1 VAHVPLKEMK
11 RKFAVSGV
19 NIATKLATTPKSVM
33 VKVAETK
40 ATKDEQMVE
49 GSDKIA
55 SGAILSNVAR
65 AVVQVAQ
72 GVPQEQVS
80 QAASQAL
87 VQRAP
92 QPVPHGEGEETQ
104 DALDVGGTEGK
115 VEEAKG
121 QERENEEQEIGQE
134 TQDDGTHLHC
144 DVAPDGLYCNNSISP
159 ADKFIASLTHV
170 SPQWTQHVTMQH
182 DTNKNKVADCHESK
196 DAACHEGLAVGV
208 GHKVRIGCGHEAL
221 RPNNLQCQLQLRD
234 VEKGTNEGGGQQSE
248 ETERKGTEQK
258 AEKEEVTER
267 HEAENTETTKK
278 KNIQAENRISVPTKV
293 AGPAGGMMLSE
304 LRRKFLSTSA
314 PRVSVLTNTSETG
327 PVAIGSTRSLHC
339 TPLHVSACQ
348 TSLATIVAVATSTRE
363 GAAQEGVADDVSQ
376 GAVAHVSKG
385 GTSQG
390 TAAKGAPSATAAGA
404 QIVDQPAGKQVAE
417 KPEHKEQHEEKHLK
431 GVVQGALGVASGAPL
446 GVTTSSR
453 LGVVSSAPPLGVT
466 SSAPTSVPLVPACPE
481 GAHGS
486 LEPLAHRGEEVERV
500 RHEGQENTVARDSV
514 GEVIDG
520 EKQRDTE
527 KMKERKERKDKKEK
541 TKKRIERET
550 KGRDKGDGGKE
561 NRQEKGGGKGR
572 GHGEGMVL
580 RIPRDTGIS
589 DDECVFPS

>member
-1 VAHVPLKEMK
+1 MPLKEMK

-19 NIATKLATTPKSVM
+19 NIATKLATTLKSVV
-33 VKVAETK
+33 VKVAETKATKDETK

-49 GSDKIA
+49 GSHKI
-55 SGAILSNVAR
+55 SSFAR

-72 GVPQEQVS
+72 GEPQEQVS

-115 VEEAKG
+115 AEEGKG
-121 QERENEEQEIGQE
+121 QEHENEEQEIGQE
-134 TQDDGTHLHC
+134 TQDEGTHLHC
-144 DVAPDGLYCNNSISP
+144 DVAADGNNRISP
-159 ADKFIASLTHV
+159 ANKFIASLMHV
-170 SPQWTQHVTMQH
+170 SPHHVTTQHVTMQ
-182 DTNKNKVADCHESK
+182 DDANEDKVADCHESK

-208 GHKVRIGCGHEAL
+208 GHNVRIGCGHEAL
-221 RPNNLQCQLQLRD
+221 RPNNLQCQVQLRD
-234 VEKGTNEGGGQQSE
+234 VEKGTNEGGGKQSE
-248 ETERKGTEQK
+248 ETEGKGTEHK

-278 KNIQAENRISVPTKV
+278 KNIEAETRISVPTKV
-293 AGPAGGMMLSE
+293 AGPVGGMMLSE

-314 PRVSVLTNTSETG
+314 PRVSVLTNTSETE
-327 PVAIGSTRSLHC
+327 PVAIGSTRGTSLHG

-348 TSLATIVAVATSTRE
+348 TSLATVVAVATSARE
-363 GAAQEGVADDVSQ
+363 RAAQEGVADDVSQ

-390 TAAKGAPSATAAGA
+390 TAAKGAPSVTAAGE
-404 QIVDQPAGKQVAE
+404 QIVDGPAGKRVAE
-417 KPEHKEQHEEKHLK
+417 EQECEVQHEEKHLK
-431 GVVQGALGVASGAPL
+431 GVVQGAFGAASGAPL
-446 GVTTSSR
+446 GVATASR
-453 LGVVSSAPPLGVT
+453 LGVVSSAPPLGVA
-466 SSAPTSVPLVPACPE
+466 SWALARVPLVPACPE

-486 LEPLAHRGEEVERV
+486 YEPLAHHGEEVERV
-500 RHEGQENTVARDSV
+500 RHEGQEDTVERDSV
-514 GEVIDG
+514 GEVLDR

-527 KMKERKERKDKKEK
+527 KRKKKERKEKKER

-550 KGRDKGDGGKE
+550 EGRDKGDGGEGK
-561 NRQEKGGGKGR
+561 RQEKGGGKGR
-572 GHGEGMVL
+572 GNGEGMVL

-589 DDECVFPS
+589 ANIY